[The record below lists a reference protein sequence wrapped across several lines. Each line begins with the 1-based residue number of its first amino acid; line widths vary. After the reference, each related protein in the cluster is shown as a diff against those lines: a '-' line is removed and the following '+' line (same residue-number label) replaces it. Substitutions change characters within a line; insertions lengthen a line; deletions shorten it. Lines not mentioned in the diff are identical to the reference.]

1 MSNQMNELRL
11 AVADILGMDQSWPDH
26 GNAPLAIAATVGIL
40 HAAVKRN
47 DEALTANDVLKLVAD
62 CAQRCR
68 ENGDSDMRIILN
80 EVHGIKAMMKEGKS
94 RTEILAHFEDDEDDE
109 DDDE

>member
-1 MSNQMNELRL
+1 MNELRL

-47 DEALTANDVLKLVAD
+47 DQALSANDALKLVAD

-68 ENGDSDMRIILN
+68 ENGDSDMRTILN
-80 EVHGIKAMMKEGKS
+80 AVRGIRSMIADFKTRA
-94 RTEILAHFEDDEDDE
+94 EILAHFEDDEDD
-109 DDDE
+109 DDE

>member
-47 DEALTANDVLKLVAD
+47 DEALTANDVLKLVAVR
-62 CAQRCR
+62 AQRCR
-68 ENGDSDMRIILN
+68 ESGDSDMRTILN
-80 EVHGIKAMMKEGKS
+80 AVRGIKAMMKEGKS
-94 RTEILAHFEDDEDDE
+94 RTEILAHFEDDEDD
-109 DDDE
+109 DDE